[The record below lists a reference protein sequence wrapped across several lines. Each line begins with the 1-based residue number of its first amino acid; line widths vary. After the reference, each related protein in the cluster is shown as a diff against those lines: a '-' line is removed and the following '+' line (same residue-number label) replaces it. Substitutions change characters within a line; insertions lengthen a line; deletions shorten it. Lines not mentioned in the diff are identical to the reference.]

1 MTCRALLP
9 WTLLLTQ
16 LLAATAVQPGQL
28 LGALSFQGTLDH
40 ASLGGLLNTLVAR
53 VHCESGLCGKCLTV
67 EQALALGEPPRGPL
81 NPEHVARLSAAIT
94 LYLADPESTCADILA
109 GHWATHADHLL
120 AQLQGPGALIPGL
133 TRLLQRVGARGLR
146 PVPFQGCVELPQLL
160 QEVKELGVPCSP
172 GPVLAAL
179 VDHIGNGSCVSSL
192 PAPQY
197 FIDFVFRQHSGDA
210 PSLTLAELTV
220 LMQRLGL
227 ARVAESHHHA
237 HDHDPHED
245 SGQSTQTLATTML
258 RAATNS
264 NASSIWDTVCLS
276 AREVMDVYSLSVDT
290 GITPEAWA
298 QLSPAL
304 LQQQLSGACSSQAKA
319 PVQNQLSQ
327 AEQYL
332 YGSLATL
339 LICLLAGLG
348 SLLLCCARC
357 SVVTHYV
364 LQAFLGMAV
373 GTLTGDAVLHLV
385 PKVLGLHAHDKAED
399 HHHGPQPTWRLLAML
414 GGFYT
419 FFLFENF
426 FNLLMSVDPKDPK
439 DGPRSHEGQ
448 SHSVSLKLEPSE
460 LRLPEQPHESL
471 RTDLA
476 SEESPELQTQKAERR
491 SRELRSLPY
500 TIVVGDAVNN
510 FADGLA
516 IGIAFASSWKTG
528 VATSLAVFCH
538 EVPQELGD
546 FAAFLHAGVSVRR
559 ALLLNFASAT
569 TSFAGLYL
577 ALGIGITED
586 NEAWILAVVTG
597 LFLYVALCDML
608 PAMLKVRDRRPWL
621 LFLLHNVGL
630 LSGWILMLLLSLYE
644 DNITLLWPR
653 PGSIMSPGG
662 LYQGPS

>member
-16 LLAATAVQPGQL
+16 LLAATAAQPGQL
-28 LGALSFQGTLDH
+28 LGALSFQGTLDQ

-53 VHCESGLCGKCLTV
+53 VHCESGPCGKCLTV
-67 EQALALGEPPRGPL
+67 EQALALGGPPQGPL
-81 NPEHVARLSAAIT
+81 NPEHVARLSAAIA

-133 TRLLQRVGARGLR
+133 TRLLQRVGARGPHL
-146 PVPFQGCVELPQLL
+146 PQPQGCVELPQLL

-237 HDHDPHED
+237 HDHDSHGD
-245 SGQSTQTLATTML
+245 SGQSTQALATTML
-258 RAATNS
+258 RATTNN

-276 AREVMDVYSLSVDT
+276 AKEVMDVYSLSVDT

-339 LICLLAGLG
+339 LISLLAGLG
-348 SLLLCCARC
+348 LLLLCCARC
-357 SVVTHYV
+357 SVATHYV

-373 GTLTGDAVLHLV
+373 GALTGDAVLHLV

-414 GGFYT
+414 GGLYT

-439 DGPRSHEGQ
+439 DETCSHGGH
-448 SHSVSLKLEPSE
+448 SHGGHSHGVSLQLAPTDH
-460 LRLPEQPHESL
+460 RLSKQPHESS
-471 RTDLA
+471 RADLV
-476 SEESPELQTQKAERR
+476 SEESPELLTQEAEKR
-491 SRELRSLPY
+491 SRELRLLPY
-500 TIVVGDAVNN
+500 MITVGDALHN
-510 FADGLA
+510 FADGMA
-516 IGIAFASSWKTG
+516 VGAAFASSWKTG
-528 VATSLAVFCH
+528 LATSLAVFCH
-538 EVPQELGD
+538 EVPHELGD
-546 FAAFLHAGVSVRR
+546 FAALLHAGLSVRR
-559 ALLLNFASAT
+559 ALLLNLASAIT
-569 TSFAGLYL
+569 AFAGLYV
-577 ALGIGITED
+577 ALGIGVTED
-586 NEAWILAVVTG
+586 SEAWILAVATG

-608 PAMLKVRDRRPWL
+608 PAMLNVRDRRPWF
-621 LFLLHNVGL
+621 LFLLHNMGL
-630 LSGWILMLLLSLYE
+630 LSGWILLLLLSLYE
-644 DNITLLWPR
+644 ENITL
-653 PGSIMSPGG
+653 
-662 LYQGPS
+662 